1 MSKHMSY
8 LIPQKLFWLIILIL
22 RDLREVLKLLVKHE
36 KYAFFCKKFLAF
48 LDFQA
53 LESLLKKRIF
63 TIPLKSDVL
72 WVC

>member
-1 MSKHMSY
+1 MSY

-36 KYAFFCKKFLAF
+36 KYANFSKKILAF

-63 TIPLKSDVL
+63 MIPFKSDVL

>member
-1 MSKHMSY
+1 MSY

-22 RDLREVLKLLVKHE
+22 RDLREVLKFLVKHE
-36 KYAFFCKKFLAF
+36 KYANFSKIILAF

-63 TIPLKSDVL
+63 MIPFKSDVL